1 MWDVSCIA
9 YYLLFVNF
17 NISLG
22 QFHIHVL
29 LCFYINWNEINLSY
43 GNFCKLCLSV
53 NGLILCNVQGFR
65 WYIKALTLTI
75 LTQQQRKPNK
85 ARVTSDDCSSPWQF
99 SECIEL
105 NMWCEKYVSR

>member
-9 YYLLFVNF
+9 YYLLFVIF

-22 QFHIHVL
+22 QFHIL
-29 LCFYINWNEINLSY
+29 LCLYINWNEINLSY

-53 NGLILCNVQGFR
+53 NGLILCTVQGSR

-75 LTQQQRKPNK
+75 LTEQQQKTHK
-85 ARVTSDDCSSPWQF
+85 ARATSDDCSSSWQF